1 MFQAGVSAWF
11 GIRVDIFALFIML
24 CLTIVVI
31 IGREDDGSN
40 AIILS
45 MLMTS
50 ILTVQMTLIYL
61 LKLLM
66 QIESFM
72 VNIVRCMLLLEVP

>member
-1 MFQAGVSAWF
+1 MSAWF

-24 CLTIVVI
+24 CLTVVVI

-50 ILTVQMTLIYL
+50 ILTV
-61 LKLLM
+61 
-66 QIESFM
+66 
-72 VNIVRCMLLLEVP
+72 

>member
-24 CLTIVVI
+24 CLTVVVVL
-31 IGREDDGSN
+31 GRKDGGSN

-45 MLMTS
+45 ILMT
-50 ILTVQMTLIYL
+50 
-61 LKLLM
+61 
-66 QIESFM
+66 
-72 VNIVRCMLLLEVP
+72 